1 MALLTI
7 AAADGTALSVR
18 DTGRRDGTTVLL
30 CDGVGCDG
38 YIWRYLRPH
47 LEKTCRVV
55 HFHYRGHGQ
64 SEIPQDRTTLTIEQC
79 AEDAWH
85 VLDQLGIQEAVLVG
99 HSMGVQVILEAAWR
113 QRARTRGV
121 VALCGAFE
129 RPLDTF
135 HGSDFGHR
143 ILPLVTGAAFRWPTK
158 LRDLWQRLVP
168 TEMAWKMAV
177 ATELNAA
184 MVRRD
189 DFIPYLQHMAR
200 MDPVIFVHYLQAVA
214 DHSARPWLRSL
225 RMPVLV
231 VAGERDNFT
240 PAHVSERMLNLLP
253 NAQYCLVPTGSHAA
267 PIELPDLIELKLD
280 AFVRHHG
287 LW

>member
-1 MALLTI
+1 MALLTL
-7 AAADGTALSVR
+7 AAADGTELSVR
-18 DTGRRDGTTVLL
+18 DTGRRNGPTVLL

-64 SEIPQDRTTLTIEQC
+64 SEIPADRTTLSIEQC
-79 AEDAWH
+79 ADDAWH
-85 VLDQLGIQEAVLVG
+85 VLDQLGVADAVLMG

-113 QRARTRGV
+113 QRARTRAV

-143 ILPLVTGAAFRWPTK
+143 ILPLVTGAAFRWPAK
-158 LRDLWQRLVP
+158 LRDLWQRVVP
-168 TEMAWKMAV
+168 TETAWKMAV

-189 DFIPYLQHMAR
+189 DFLPYLQHMAR
-200 MDPVIFVHYLQAVA
+200 MDPVIFVHYLQSVA

-240 PAHVSERMLNLLP
+240 PAHVSQRMTLLLP
-253 NAQYCLVPTGSHAA
+253 NAEYCLVPSGSHAA
-267 PIELPDLIELKLD
+267 PIELPDLIELRLD
-280 AFVRHHG
+280 AFVRRHE

>member
-7 AAADGTALSVR
+7 AAADGTELSVR
-18 DTGRRDGTTVLL
+18 DTGRRNGPTVLL

-64 SEIPQDRTTLTIEQC
+64 SEIPADRTTLSIEQC
-79 AEDAWH
+79 ADDAWH
-85 VLDQLGIQEAVLVG
+85 VLDQLGVAEAVLMG

-113 QRARTRGV
+113 QRARTRAV

-143 ILPLVTGAAFRWPTK
+143 ILPET
-158 LRDLWQRLVP
+158 
-168 TEMAWKMAV
+168 AWKMAV

-189 DFIPYLQHMAR
+189 DFLPYLQHMAR
-200 MDPVIFVHYLQAVA
+200 MDPVIFVHYLQSVA

-240 PAHVSERMLNLLP
+240 PAHVSQRMTLLLP
-253 NAQYCLVPTGSHAA
+253 NAEYCLVPSGSHAA
-267 PIELPDLIELKLD
+267 PIELPDLIELRLD
-280 AFVRHHG
+280 AFVRRHE